1 MRLQWG
7 SAFVLVGM
15 SGSAIVAIAPLFRE
29 PPREQGAAFYR
40 KLLEH
45 NAYMGGMASFAIQPD
60 GWVILHAG
68 RALKGMDSNEFATM
82 VAGVGRF
89 ADQFD
94 DTADRGVLREPA
106 RSDEPGT
113 APERA
118 GYGLAAPAED
128 RLRAAN
134 RPLRGIRIAIVRR
147 AAGPADR
154 ADIEVDGSCIAERAA
169 RRGHVRLTVVE

>member
-1 MRLQWG
+1 MSTTPTLEKLLEDSGLAEKAQVLEANLIRLQWG
-7 SAFVLVGM
+7 SAFVIVGV

-29 PPREQGAAFYR
+29 LPKDKVNDFYR

-68 RALKGMDSNEFATM
+68 RALKGMDANEFANM

-94 DTADRGVLREPA
+94 DQLIQEF
-106 RSDEPGT
+106 
-113 APERA
+113 
-118 GYGLAAPAED
+118 Y
-128 RLRAAN
+128 
-134 RPLRGIRIAIVRR
+134 
-147 AAGPADR
+147 
-154 ADIEVDGSCIAERAA
+154 VDHPDATNQA
-169 RRGHVRLTVVE
+169 TVQ

>member
-1 MRLQWG
+1 MSTTPTLEKLLHDSGLADKAQMLEQNLVRLQWG
-7 SAFVLVGM
+7 SAFVVVGV

-29 PPREQGAAFYR
+29 LPKERVNDFYR

-68 RALKGMDSNEFATM
+68 RALKGIDAHEFAAM

-94 DTADRGVLREPA
+94 DQLINEFYVDQ
-106 RSDEPGT
+106 
-113 APERA
+113 PEA
-118 GYGLAAPAED
+118 TNQA
-128 RLRAAN
+128 
-134 RPLRGIRIAIVRR
+134 
-147 AAGPADR
+147 
-154 ADIEVDGSCIAERAA
+154 
-169 RRGHVRLTVVE
+169 TVQ

>member
-1 MRLQWG
+1 MSTTPTLESLLQDSGLADKAQTLENNLIHLQWG
-7 SAFVLVGM
+7 SAFVIVGV

-29 PPREQGAAFYR
+29 VPHTNVSAFYR

-68 RALKGMDSNEFATM
+68 RALKGIDAHEFANL

-94 DTADRGVLREPA
+94 DQLIGEFYVDQAEATNQADVQ
-106 RSDEPGT
+106 
-113 APERA
+113 
-118 GYGLAAPAED
+118 
-128 RLRAAN
+128 
-134 RPLRGIRIAIVRR
+134 
-147 AAGPADR
+147 
-154 ADIEVDGSCIAERAA
+154 
-169 RRGHVRLTVVE
+169 

>member
-1 MRLQWG
+1 MSTTPTLESLLQDSGLADKAQQIEANLVRLQWG
-7 SAFVLVGM
+7 SAFVIVGV

-29 PPREQGAAFYR
+29 VPHDKVTAFYK

-68 RALKGMDSNEFATM
+68 RALKGIDAHEFAAM

-94 DTADRGVLREPA
+94 DQLIGEFYVDQPEATNQADV
-106 RSDEPGT
+106 
-113 APERA
+113 
-118 GYGLAAPAED
+118 
-128 RLRAAN
+128 
-134 RPLRGIRIAIVRR
+134 
-147 AAGPADR
+147 
-154 ADIEVDGSCIAERAA
+154 
-169 RRGHVRLTVVE
+169 H